1 MLNGALNKIFYF
13 SLLVNCLS
21 LSVILTGLNLTLR
34 SSVILCVC
42 VCVCIVCVNDAGN
55 ATLFELLFECKTQLS
70 NVIYQQKIFV
80 TRPAVTLCI
89 VIARQTL
96 NYSKSV

>member
-1 MLNGALNKIFYF
+1 MKCRSRLECRRVRKGKQFIS
-13 SLLVNCLS
+13 SLASVLVCGC
-21 LSVILTGLNLTLR
+21 VLR
-34 SSVILCVC
+34 VCIVC

>member
-42 VCVCIVCVNDAGN
+42 MCIVCVNDACN